1 MKTLDEVW
9 NELDPGVKLVFEQ
22 RDAKLDGNVFSRAH
36 HMSLY
41 TAVHDFCTHSR
52 GAQGPSSISRGG
64 RGDSTK
70 TGASLVGRELYD
82 KLRAYLKEQC
92 LNRLAD
98 GKSKT
103 GDELLTYYTS
113 TWSLYTFS
121 AKVVNN
127 LFAYL
132 NRFWVVREREEGS
145 KDVYEIRKMCLMV
158 WRDELFYAL
167 KQQLFDGIMSL
178 VHRDRTG
185 ESINTQ
191 LVRQMTDCFVQ
202 LGLQEDDEADAE
214 AGMGQLA
221 VYKEHFEKSFLDKT
235 SEFYVAESDAF
246 LEQNPVTEYM
256 KKAESRL
263 EEEMHRVQTY
273 LHEST
278 RDALAVRCEEVL
290 IKRHVEKLHGEFQKL
305 LDDERIEDLK
315 RMYKLLKTIK
325 DGHVELRVLLEK
337 HVVKE
342 GLAAIEKAIGSD
354 AKSADAKAYVKS
366 MLATHKNYSKMV
378 ETAFDNDSTF
388 KAALDKACKQF
399 VNRNA
404 VTKAAS
410 SRPNDHQTSKSPELL
425 AKYCDGLLKKSS
437 KNDGSED
444 VEQLLDGVMVVFR
457 YLEDNDVFQKFYSRG
472 LAHRLVKS
480 NSASDDAEAS
490 MISKLK
496 QKCGYEWTQK
506 FQRMFQNMG
515 TSKELMV
522 KFKKK
527 EISKTTGVKDLD
539 VKVLTSGS
547 WPFSAGDPFTFPE
560 ELQRGC
566 KLFET
571 FYLSEHQGRKLT
583 WLPLLSRGE
592 IVTNYT
598 KDPKSGRAMSYTLQA
613 SAYQMSTLLQFN
625 ERDSISVVEMEE
637 IMGTTAK
644 ELKGSLSILVKAKLV
659 TVADSTYTINPG
671 FKNKKIKVNINIPIK
686 SKDAEESS
694 TVHESINEDRKL
706 VIQACLVRIMKT
718 RKRMK
723 HGSLMTEAIDQLK
736 LRFKPKPQAIKGQIG
751 ALIEKDYLERVEGTR
766 DEYNYLA

>member
-1 MKTLDEVW
+1 M
-9 NELDPGVKLVFEQ
+9 
-22 RDAKLDGNVFSRAH
+22 
-36 HMSLY
+36 
-41 TAVHDFCTHSR
+41 HDFCTHSR

-305 LDDERIEDLK
+305 LDDE
-315 RMYKLLKTIK
+315 
-325 DGHVELRVLLEK
+325 
-337 HVVKE
+337 
-342 GLAAIEKAIGSD
+342 
-354 AKSADAKAYVKS
+354 
-366 MLATHKNYSKMV
+366 AT
-378 ETAFDNDSTF
+378 
-388 KAALDKACKQF
+388 L
-399 VNRNA
+399 
-404 VTKAAS
+404 AS
-410 SRPNDHQTSKSPELL
+410 SQT
-425 AKYCDGLLKKSS
+425 
-437 KNDGSED
+437 
-444 VEQLLDGVMVVFR
+444 
-457 YLEDNDVFQKFYSRG
+457 
-472 LAHRLVKS
+472 
-480 NSASDDAEAS
+480 
-490 MISKLK
+490 
-496 QKCGYEWTQK
+496 
-506 FQRMFQNMG
+506 
-515 TSKELMV
+515 
-522 KFKKK
+522 
-527 EISKTTGVKDLD
+527 
-539 VKVLTSGS
+539 
-547 WPFSAGDPFTFPE
+547 
-560 ELQRGC
+560 
-566 KLFET
+566 
-571 FYLSEHQGRKLT
+571 
-583 WLPLLSRGE
+583 
-592 IVTNYT
+592 
-598 KDPKSGRAMSYTLQA
+598 
-613 SAYQMSTLLQFN
+613 
-625 ERDSISVVEMEE
+625 
-637 IMGTTAK
+637 
-644 ELKGSLSILVKAKLV
+644 
-659 TVADSTYTINPG
+659 
-671 FKNKKIKVNINIPIK
+671 
-686 SKDAEESS
+686 
-694 TVHESINEDRKL
+694 
-706 VIQACLVRIMKT
+706 
-718 RKRMK
+718 
-723 HGSLMTEAIDQLK
+723 
-736 LRFKPKPQAIKGQIG
+736 
-751 ALIEKDYLERVEGTR
+751 
-766 DEYNYLA
+766 